1 MVSIQFLVLIPI
13 VAIIATGTIVV
24 FAFPNLLLPNRLEV
38 DENTSTQ
45 DLLERYSILIKA
57 IASGEDFTKL
67 TIPEREQVMDMVN
80 ELNDELEMDIE
91 MTDIDPNEE
100 LPFNED
106 ALSKPCV
113 SDCQTSPEVI
123 NPCAGAGFVFDDNL
137 GCISE
142 PIAKIIE
149 EIELT
154 FDPTSIATEF
164 DVLTSIT
171 LVDSSNDEFVDEGK
185 FNVPLTSLITRSGS
199 VLDLAKVKVRLTGVS
214 DSINPIKATGTLNY
228 KINGESIR
236 GVPLVTTAVPNQITS
251 AFEIKINNRLQDVF
265 SFDTI
270 PADKLMTGSFA
281 NTLEVTM
288 RNFKIVQGN
297 STFNEPTEIVL
308 YSLDFTNNQGLKTVI
323 GSTGKAI
330 AIPIADG
337 EIEFCAKVRNFSAGE
352 DIRIVGGV
360 TTSTPIVYTFIPD
373 KPKFITVRIQTG
385 TEVDMNQNSPT
396 FNRQIPVFDTIVPA
410 FTVNLG
416 DVGGKFGQRDFCEI
430 RNAIPRTSDI
440 EIVVSGKMD
449 FGTGTGNEIERP
461 DMVFKIKTP
470 ESQKK
475 FLLQCVSGDVDFVV
489 HWCNSDF
496 KYGYGRDS
504 TEFIVS
510 P

>member
-1 MVSIQFLVLIPI
+1 MVSIQLLVIIPI
-13 VAIIATGTIVV
+13 VALVATGVIVV

-38 DENTSTQ
+38 DEDTTTQ
-45 DLLERYSILIKA
+45 ELLERYSTLIKA
-57 IASGEDFTKL
+57 ITSGEDFTKL
-67 TIPEREQVMDMVN
+67 TIPEREEIIDMVN

-91 MTDIDPNEE
+91 MTEIDPNED

-106 ALSKPCV
+106 ALSEPCV

-142 PIAKIIE
+142 PIKEIID

-164 DVLTSIT
+164 GVFTTIT
-171 LVDSSNDEFVDEGK
+171 LVDSSNEEFIDEGK

-199 VLDLAKVKVRLTGVS
+199 ILDLAKIKVRLTGVS

-236 GVPLVTTAVPNQITS
+236 GIPLVTTAVPNQITS
-251 AFEIKINNRLQDVF
+251 AFEIKINNRLEDVF

-281 NTLEVTM
+281 NTLDVTM

-330 AIPIADG
+330 GVPIADG
-337 EIEFCAKVRNFSAGE
+337 EIEFCAKVRNFNAGE

-373 KPKFITVRIQTG
+373 KPNFITIRQDTG
-385 TEVDMNQNSPT
+385 MRDEMTNEIVYE
-396 FNRQIPVFDTIVPA
+396 TIVPA

-416 DVGGKFGQRDFCEI
+416 DVGGNFGQRDFCET

-440 EIVVSGKMD
+440 EIIVSGKMD
-449 FGTGTGNEIERP
+449 FGTGTGNEIETP

-470 ESQKK
+470 ETQKK
-475 FLLQCVSGDVDFVV
+475 FLIQCVSGDVDFVV

-496 KYGYGRDS
+496 NYGYGRDS

>member
-1 MVSIQFLVLIPI
+1 MVTIQLLVIIPI
-13 VAIIATGTIVV
+13 VALVATGAIVV

-38 DENTSTQ
+38 DDDTTTQ
-45 DLLERYSILIKA
+45 DLLESYSILIKG
-57 IASGEDFTKL
+57 IVSGEDFTKL
-67 TIPEREQVMDMVN
+67 TIPEREQVIDMVN
-80 ELNDELEMDIE
+80 ELNDELETDIE
-91 MTDIDPNEE
+91 MTDIDPDED

-113 SDCQTSPEVI
+113 GDCQTSPEVV

-142 PIAKIIE
+142 PIAEIIE
-149 EIELT
+149 DIELT

-164 DVLTSIT
+164 DVFTTIT
-171 LVDSSNDEFVDEGK
+171 LIDSSNEEFIDEGK

-199 VLDLAKVKVRLTGVS
+199 ILDLAKIKVRLTGAS

-228 KINGESIR
+228 KINGEAIR
-236 GVPLVTTAVPNQITS
+236 GIPLVTTAVPNQITS
-251 AFEIKINNRLQDVF
+251 AFEIKINNRLEDTF

-270 PADKLMTGSFA
+270 PASKLMTGSFA
-281 NTLEVTM
+281 NTLDVTM
-288 RNFKIVQGN
+288 RNFKIEQGN

-323 GSTGKAI
+323 GSTGKAVGV
-330 AIPIADG
+330 PIADG
-337 EIEFCAKVRNFSAGE
+337 VIEFCAKVRNFNGGSSVK
-352 DIRIVGGV
+352 IVGGE

-373 KPKFITVRIQTG
+373 KPKFITVRQDTG
-385 TEVDMNQNSPT
+385 MKDEVTNE
-396 FNRQIPVFDTIVPA
+396 IVYETIVPA

-416 DVGGKFGQRDFCEI
+416 NVGINFGQKDFCEE
-430 RNAIPRTSDI
+430 RNGIPRTSDI
-440 EIVVSGKMD
+440 EVVVSGKMD
-449 FGTGTGNEIERP
+449 FGTGSGNEIETP
-461 DMVFKIKTP
+461 DQIFKIKTP
-470 ESQKK
+470 ETMKK
-475 FLLQCVSGDVDFVV
+475 YLLQCTSGDVDFVV

-496 KYGYGRDS
+496 NYGYGRDS